1 MVYYILMADISTAIN
16 VPKFPVVDMMSTKEE
31 VEDAIRTIRNFAAEL
46 ESWNPEF
53 QTSKYI
59 GKGDSRLIRTINGAQ
74 ATVDA
79 SISIPLPPV
88 AWDGKNTKAGRA
100 LLRQL
105 YTAKEVAETT
115 LIHVVRE
122 KGAIINGQR
131 YSWLFSSSSEVK
143 FDRATFVREDK
154 EAEARAISWGVQ
166 RLEDIPPINWA
177 KFGSGAALCGSSA
190 IPAKEAGYDFL

>member
-1 MVYYILMADISTAIN
+1 MMYYVLIAAMDAAIN
-16 VPKFPVVDMMSTKEE
+16 APKFPAIEMMSTKEE
-31 VEDAIRTIRNFAAEL
+31 VEDAIATIRNFTAEL
-46 ESWNPEF
+46 EGWSPEF

-79 SISIPLPPV
+79 TISITLPSV
-88 AWDGKNTKAGRA
+88 SWDGKNTKSGRA

-105 YTAKEVAETT
+105 YAAKTVAETT
-115 LIHVVRE
+115 LVHVVRE
-122 KGAIINGQR
+122 KGVTINGQR

-143 FDRATFVREDK
+143 ADRATFVREDK

-166 RLEDIPPINWA
+166 NLEDIPPINWA
-177 KFGSGAALCGSSA
+177 KFGSGAALCGSTA